1 LYFLLTA
8 GRVLL
13 TRYALGGLVMK
24 LSNMLRKI
32 SVLVMA
38 ILLSAPWTMG
48 QSTFGGIVGVVKDP
62 SQSAVAGAQL
72 KLTSLDDRSERD
84 ATTDGNGGF
93 EFINLKAGRYELA
106 LHADG
111 FADYKV
117 TSFQL
122 DARQS
127 LRLDVALKL
136 ATSTQSIEVSSDAGP
151 VINTEN
157 GTIGDSKDF
166 QQITGL
172 PVNYRGATTS
182 PLAMLATVPGAQQDA
197 NGNVSVGGGLPSQ
210 VQYSVDGSSTVNIR
224 QNGALGNM
232 NPSSELISEFKV
244 TQFNNNAEFSQIGD
258 VTISTKSGGDQFH
271 GSAFEYLQNDV
282 LDAEV
287 WNSGNKPHK
296 AFNTFGG
303 SFGGPLEI
311 PRLMHGKA
319 KTFFFTD
326 FEANR
331 RRFST
336 PLFLFVPT
344 SAMRQGDFSALST
357 PLIDPFT
364 GNPYAGNKIPS
375 GSQCTNSR
383 DCINPVAQSLLNNYL
398 PAPNI
403 AVSAANFG
411 SQANYLQQTP
421 TPSNTNGFDLRF
433 DRTITSKQSMF
444 VRWSWKKLSAQ
455 SLTDTALNTVNN
467 FLPPDQDTE
476 HNNNVIVSHNYLIT
490 NNLVNEVR
498 FGLSFWQFQVK
509 FPIEGATAIS
519 GLGLTG
525 LDLNDHPTTG
535 AFPIFNFSDDAG
547 NYSPIGRDKDGLTK
561 SQTIQFADNF
571 TWIKGRHTMKFGADV
586 RRVAYQDLESFG
598 GADDFGAF
606 TFDQGIFTG
615 NAFANLLLGLPTK
628 TYVAQSGPDVHAHT
642 IQTGVYGQ
650 DEFRVNDRLTLTYGL
665 RLQALPAFV
674 SDLGNLTAFDV
685 RNGGIILPVGN
696 QPRPGFLATIN
707 SCNPADPNNAADPCG
722 APTAADTALGCVP
735 VLGAAPDMPCA
746 PIEYANKIGLG
757 PGLRQFYGKNFQ
769 PRLGVA
775 YRPFGNSKT
784 VIRGGFGIF
793 TMTNLGQLSFNTT
806 NIDVSVVRTT
816 ANSFTNGQPA
826 FQFPSARTQDAPD
839 AIAGTG
845 DFYQN
850 TLTNYRDPQS
860 AQWNLTVERELARD
874 ITLRESYVGMSSYR
888 MSQTIDLNQ
897 VEPSAISPNP
907 NPKPYTNWGRIL
919 STTNSG
925 HVNYHGLQ
933 SELNMRARSG
943 LTFQASQVWAKSL
956 GNVGGDAP
964 TTFNPEIIYGTPVA
978 NRFDLSA
985 NRGNMAATRRN
996 RFLLS
1001 AVYDLPVG
1009 QNRQLFS
1016 HMNRFAD
1023 LAFGGWSLSTVSLW
1037 ETGPY
1042 LTPTTSS
1049 SFDPGNLSL
1058 SYRGSFQRP
1067 DCIGNGNIA
1076 NSATS
1081 SMFNGSAFNPI
1092 PAGPVGNCGVG
1103 ILEGPGTTAI
1113 AAGLSKTF
1121 HLTERMR
1128 LRFESTFT
1136 NLLNHP
1142 NFATPPTNVTS
1153 SSFGIVQSVQT
1164 AENSGNRTGQ
1174 VSLRLDF

>member
-1 LYFLLTA
+1 MLN
-8 GRVLL
+8 
-13 TRYALGGLVMK
+13 K
-24 LSNMLRKI
+24 LSTFLI
-32 SVLVMA
+32 ATVLSTSCA
-38 ILLSAPWTMG
+38 IG

-62 SQSAVAGAQL
+62 SQGEVAGAQVM
-72 KLTSLDDRSERD
+72 LTSLEDGSQRS
-84 ATTDGNGGF
+84 ATTDSNGAF
-93 EFINLKAGRYELA
+93 EFVNLKAARYELVV
-106 LHADG
+106 HGDG
-111 FADYKV
+111 FADYKAASLQV
-117 TSFQL
+117 E
-122 DARQS
+122 ARQS

-136 ATSTQSIEVSSDAGP
+136 ATSTQTIEVSGESGP

-157 GTIGDSKDF
+157 GTIGDTKDF
-166 QQITGL
+166 QQITNL

-244 TQFNNNAEFSQIGD
+244 TQFNNNAEFAQLGD

-271 GSAFEYLQNDV
+271 GSAFEYLQNSAF
-282 LDAEV
+282 DAEV
-287 WNSGNKPHK
+287 WNSGDKPHK
-296 AFNTFGG
+296 AYNTFGG
-303 SFGGPLEI
+303 SLGGPLQV
-311 PRLMHGKA
+311 PKLSRGKA
-319 KTFFFTD
+319 KTFFFAD

-331 RRFST
+331 RRYST

-344 SAMRQGDFSALST
+344 NAMRQGDFSALST
-357 PLIDPFT
+357 PLMDPFT
-364 GNPYAGNKIPS
+364 GKPYPGNKIPG
-375 GSQCTNSR
+375 GSQCANSQ
-383 DCINPVAQSLLNNYL
+383 DCINPVALSLLSNYL

-403 AVSAANFG
+403 NVSTANFG

-421 TPSNTNGFDLRF
+421 TPSDTNGFDLRF
-433 DRTITSKQSMF
+433 DRTITSKQSVF
-444 VRWSWKKLSAQ
+444 VRWSWKHLSAQ

-467 FLPPDQDTE
+467 FLPPDQDSE
-476 HNNNVIVSHNYLIT
+476 HNNNLIVSYNYLIA
-490 NNLVNEVR
+490 NNLVNEAR
-498 FGLSFWQFQVK
+498 FGLSFWQLQVK
-509 FPIEGATAIS
+509 FPIQGAAAIS
-519 GLGLTG
+519 TLGLTG
-525 LDLNDHPTTG
+525 LDLSDHPATG
-535 AFPIFNFSDDAG
+535 AFPIFNFNDDPG
-547 NYSPIGRDKDGLTK
+547 NYSPIGRDKDGITK
-561 SQTIQFADNF
+561 SQTVQFADNL
-571 TWIKGRHTMKFGADV
+571 TWIKGRHTLKFGVDV

-606 TFDQGIFTG
+606 TFDQGVFTG

-642 IQTGVYGQ
+642 IQTGVYAQ
-650 DEFRVNDRLTLTYGL
+650 DEFRLNDRLTLTYGL
-665 RLQALPAFV
+665 RWQALPAFV
-674 SDLGNLTAFDV
+674 SDLGNLTAFDI
-685 RNGGIILPVGN
+685 RNGGIIIPVGN

-707 SCNPADPNNAADPCG
+707 SCNPADPNNSADPCG
-722 APTAADTALGCVP
+722 AATAADTALGCVP
-735 VLGAAPDMPCA
+735 VLGADPNMPCA
-746 PIEYANKIGLG
+746 PIEFANKVGLG
-757 PGLRQFYGKNFQ
+757 PGLRQFYWKNFQ
-769 PRLGVA
+769 PRLGFA
-775 YRPFGNSKT
+775 YRPLGT
-784 VIRGGFGIF
+784 GRIVLRGGFGIF

-816 ANSFTNGQPA
+816 ANSFTNLQPA
-826 FQFPSARTQDAPD
+826 YQFPSARTQDIPSG
-839 AIAGTG
+839 IAGTG

-860 AQWNLTVERELARD
+860 AQWNLTVEGELARGV
-874 ITLRESYVGMSSYR
+874 TLRESYVGMSSYR

-897 VEPSAISPNP
+897 VEPSSTSPNP
-907 NPKPYTNWGRIL
+907 NPKPYSNWGRIL

-925 HVNYHGLQ
+925 HVNYNGLQ
-933 SELNMRARSG
+933 SELNMHARGG
-943 LTFQASQVWAKSL
+943 LTFQASHVWAKSL

-1009 QNRQLFS
+1009 QNRKFFS
-1016 HMNRFAD
+1016 HMNRFSD
-1023 LAFGGWSLSTVSLW
+1023 LVVGGWSVSTVSLW

-1042 LTPTTSS
+1042 LTPITSS
-1049 SFDPGNLSL
+1049 SYDPGNLSL
-1058 SYRGSFQRP
+1058 SYRGAFQRP
-1067 DCIGNGNIA
+1067 DCVGNGNIA
-1076 NSATS
+1076 NAATG
-1081 SMFNGSAFNPI
+1081 SMFNISAFSPI
-1092 PAGPVGNCGVG
+1092 PSGPVGNCGVG
-1103 ILEGPGTTAI
+1103 ILEGPGTTTI
-1113 AAGLSKTF
+1113 AAGVSKTF

-1128 LRFESTFT
+1128 LRFEGTFT

-1142 NFATPPTNVTS
+1142 NFAAPPTNVTS

-1174 VSLRLDF
+1174 FGLRFEF